1 MNFPSG
7 PHTWVDGGLL
17 TKFPI
22 HTFDRSDGHEPRWP
36 TIGVKLSQFRTD
48 YPASTFRE
56 SAIAIAVRRL
66 KTMMNEPDVAS
77 AHESSAGRTIFVDNS
92 GLSSMDFDLTTR
104 QQEELFLNG
113 VRAATEFVIE
123 AARRGGVPWR

>member
-1 MNFPSG
+1 
-7 PHTWVDGGLL
+7 
-17 TKFPI
+17 
-22 HTFDRSDGHEPRWP
+22 
-36 TIGVKLSQFRTD
+36 
-48 YPASTFRE
+48 
-56 SAIAIAVRRL
+56 
-66 KTMMNEPDVAS
+66 MMNEPDVAS
-77 AHESSAGRTIFVDNS
+77 AHELSAGRTIFVDNS